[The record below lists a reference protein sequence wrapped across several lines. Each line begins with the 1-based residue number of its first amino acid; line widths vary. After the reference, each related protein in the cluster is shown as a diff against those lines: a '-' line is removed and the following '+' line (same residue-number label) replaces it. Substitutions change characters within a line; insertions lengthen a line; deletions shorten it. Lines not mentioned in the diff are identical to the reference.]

1 MLIRKTYQSVI
12 AIALCLFMLSA
23 YAFQP
28 MVLTQAK
35 DQVDEYYLSGQHEVE
50 VQQIVNQAKAF
61 LQLAVT
67 QNSASPHPKKLAM
80 VLDIDDTS
88 LNNFNQMRQWDFA
101 SNDGSWDAI
110 QKNTNIPAN
119 LPVLELYNYARQLGV
134 TVFFITARPDVYT
147 DSTKKALENAGYKGY
162 AGLYL
167 ITKQYD
173 KVPYNVFKTAIRKQ
187 ISDSGYDIVVNMGD
201 QYSDLV
207 GGYSRQI
214 YKLPNYMYGSY

>member
-1 MLIRKTYQSVI
+1 MLRRSYQSII
-12 AIALCLFMLSA
+12 AIVLCLFMVSA

-50 VQQIVNQAKAF
+50 VQQVVNQAKAF
-61 LQLAVT
+61 LQQAVT

-80 VLDIDDTS
+80 VLDIDDTA
-88 LNNFNQMRQWDFA
+88 LNNFTQLRQWDFA
-101 SNDGSWDAI
+101 NDNESWDAV
-110 QKNTNIPAN
+110 QANTKIPAN
-119 LPVLELYNYARQLGV
+119 APVLELFNYAKQLGV

-147 DSTKKALENAGYKGY
+147 DPTKKALENAGYTEY

-167 ITKQYD
+167 MPKKYTWSQAAT
-173 KVPYNVFKTAIRKQ
+173 FKTETRRQ
-187 ISDSGYDIVVNMGD
+187 LTSQGYDIVVNMGD

-207 GGYSRQI
+207 GGYARQI